1 MVTVLIANEDSTT
14 TQHGDTRHIGRHY
27 GDVLYHRAFGLNM
40 RSNCHYSYTEP
51 PIKKLAS
58 QRLKRVILYIW
69 IIFLTLHN
77 YP

>member
-1 MVTVLIANEDSTT
+1 MRRIQEKWSPYSLQMKTVLQCSMAT
-14 TQHGDTRHIGRHY
+14 HAMAAY

-58 QRLKRVILYIW
+58 QRLKRVILYI
-69 IIFLTLHN
+69 
-77 YP
+77 